1 MLYCRLEQYFDLI
14 YNGGNRMRY
23 LSTAEMAKKWN
34 VSERSVRNYCAQGS
48 V

>member
-23 LSTAEMAKKWN
+23 LSTAEMAEKM
-34 VSERSVRNYCAQGS
+34 ERIGTQR
-48 V
+48 